1 MALTKVTGQVIKN
14 TTDVTVGV
22 LTVTNTLAVGGTVSI
37 GGTLTYEDVTNVDA
51 VGLITARNGI
61 VVGSGITLSKDGDG
75 FFTGI
80 VTATSFSGD
89 GTNLTNVGVDTA
101 VVFTDKITL
110 PDSSGSSSTAGG
122 SINVGLGSDLQIF
135 HNGTN
140 SYVKSSTG
148 NLWVGANNY
157 LNFAG
162 GADFGTYTAR
172 FLDGG
177 AAELYHNGTKRFETD
192 SDGVRVVAP
201 EGAQAMLRLIGDE
214 GDDNNDYFRLN
225 AGAGTLKIQD
235 ASNGSSWED
244 NIVINAAGSVQLYND
259 NTLRAYTTNVG
270 LHVDT
275 IVSVPDSGKFR
286 SGNGDD
292 LEIYHDGSH
301 SWIKNTTGRLILQT
315 DGDQLQLRGDTVKF
329 FDGDA
334 GETLLE
340 ATLNGSVDLYYN
352 NSKKFETESEGV
364 RIRCSGNAGLRVDG
378 TVADV
383 NPRITFRRH
392 SNDGNNAEAAA
403 IQMTYV
409 AGTTYESGHL
419 SFFTNGDSGS
429 AALSEKV
436 RFQNDGVKYFD
447 NTFDTTANNA
457 RKSYFTN
464 VGQLI
469 IGRNA
474 HESYI
479 VFQDVSNTTIGNIVR
494 GAGASVTYNTS
505 SDYRLKENVV
515 TLSNAITRLKTL
527 LPKRFNFISEPSVTM
542 DGFLAHEVT
551 AVPEAITGEKDAV
564 DSEGNIDPQSIDHS
578 KLVPLLTAALQEAIT
593 KIETLETKVAALEG

>member
-1 MALTKVTGQVIKN
+1 
-14 TTDVTVGV
+14 
-22 LTVTNTLAVGGTVSI
+22 
-37 GGTLTYEDVTNVDA
+37 
-51 VGLITARNGI
+51 
-61 VVGSGITLSKDGDG
+61 VGSGITLSKDGDG

-494 GAGASVTYNTS
+494 GA
-505 SDYRLKENVV
+505 
-515 TLSNAITRLKTL
+515 
-527 LPKRFNFISEPSVTM
+527 
-542 DGFLAHEVT
+542 
-551 AVPEAITGEKDAV
+551 
-564 DSEGNIDPQSIDHS
+564 
-578 KLVPLLTAALQEAIT
+578 
-593 KIETLETKVAALEG
+593 